1 MSAFSNGLEAA
12 VVGKY
17 GGEVQYMAI
26 NFSQRI
32 SFTYRYSIIIMLEL
46 KKEIECPYNQLTV
59 HDADPLRFQQSN
71 KVLL

>member
-32 SFTYRYSIIIMLEL
+32 KRTAI
-46 KKEIECPYNQLTV
+46 Q
-59 HDADPLRFQQSN
+59 
-71 KVLL
+71 

>member
-59 HDADPLRFQQSN
+59 RDADPLRFQQSN

>member
-17 GGEVQYMAI
+17 GGQVQYMAI

-32 SFTYRYSIIIMLEL
+32 SLTCSCSIIMLEL
-46 KKEIECPYNQLTV
+46 KKEIECPYNQLLC
-59 HDADPLRFQQSN
+59 DADPLRFQYKN
-71 KVLL
+71 